1 MPQFRL
7 DPGDPAPF
15 ELMRRDAASSLLL
28 TCDHASK
35 DVPHALKQLGLAP
48 AELQRHIGWDIGAA
62 AVTRRLAPLLDAPAI
77 LAGYSRLVIDCNRD
91 PGDPSSIPE
100 ASDGTAI
107 PGNHGLGAEER
118 ALRHAAIFAPYHGAI
133 EDWLETRIA
142 RGVAP
147 ALLSIHSFTPVM
159 CGFARPW
166 HVGVLWD

>member
-1 MPQFRL
+1 
-7 DPGDPAPF
+7 
-15 ELMRRDAASSLLL
+15 MRRDAASSLLL

-133 EDWLETRIA
+133 EDGLETRIA
-142 RGVAP
+142 RGLPHVAIELRQDLVADDAGATRWAEILAATLRP
-147 ALLSIHSFTPVM
+147 IL
-159 CGFARPW
+159 ARQEIYA
-166 HVGVLWD
+166 VRRG